1 MLKPIQHSLMHVAH
15 KLLIGE
21 QEARLLIEECSIL
34 WKSMFVGGAHI
45 RASLC
50 VVSKLNTS
58 RREKKI
64 TQTVILMSMLE
75 LFWIS
80 THAHTHTQHTH
91 THKNPLAA
99 SNSVE
104 GVHNLGTQMGQLQIS
119 TSRGGTA
126 TYSGQPQHTTQ
137 YHISTAH
144 GTQYAHQTPTGWT
157 IQHTPIVQQVKC
169 CGTLEC
175 RLCTPDFS
183 VMEMNFGNPFFK
195 PVGQNLEQKAWNQGC
210 QH

>member
-1 MLKPIQHSLMHVAH
+1 MEHTSELYCVSCLNSIQVGERKRSLKLSFWWACLNCSEYPHMH
-15 KLLIGE
+15 
-21 QEARLLIEECSIL
+21 ART
-34 WKSMFVGGAHI
+34 
-45 RASLC
+45 R
-50 VVSKLNTS
+50 N
-58 RREKKI
+58 
-64 TQTVILMSMLE
+64 
-75 LFWIS
+75 
-80 THAHTHTQHTH
+80 TH